1 MVTTG
6 RGTATRPPPPDPDT
20 ARVGPRLPSG
30 SSTAA
35 LSDERRPSADDDD
48 HPNGTGNR
56 IPGRDRCP
64 GEYSGERGRRG
75 LPLRRRLVPAH
86 PRPRRRGAGAD
97 RRAGPPR
104 RPGGAVHLRPGCLVP
119 GPAQGRGPGP
129 YRAHRRLP
137 QHGSRR
143 RLPDLGRGIATGGP
157 AGRAPG
163 DRRADRRASPAAVH
177 PARAAPL
184 AADGAGG
191 GALDPVAAGAGVPPG
206 RLRKGPPF
214 ASSGRDPGRATP
226 RALRGLSRRTP
237 SLSPLAHGE
246 PPGGAGAPYADGEPA
261 GRRESAS
268 AGVRPCGSSSSVA
281 PTYSAGTWRR
291 RRSPAATRSPRSPGA
306 SPGHSGRRTGPA
318 RRPG

>member
-20 ARVGPRLPSG
+20 AGVGPRLPSG

-86 PRPRRRGAGAD
+86 PRPRRRSAGAD

-119 GPAQGRGPGP
+119 GPAQGRDPGP

-143 RLPDLGRGIATGGP
+143 RLPDLGRGTATGGP

-206 RLRKGPPF
+206 RLRKDPVLPTLRKLRAGPGTGPLPEPF
-214 ASSGRDPGRATP
+214 AGSAEGPRPSHRSLAVSLRAGPERHTP
-226 RALRGLSRRTP
+226 TANRLDG
-237 SLSPLAHGE
+237 
-246 PPGGAGAPYADGEPA
+246 GGAPPLE
-261 GRRESAS
+261 
-268 AGVRPCGSSSSVA
+268 
-281 PTYSAGTWRR
+281 
-291 RRSPAATRSPRSPGA
+291 
-306 SPGHSGRRTGPA
+306 
-318 RRPG
+318 